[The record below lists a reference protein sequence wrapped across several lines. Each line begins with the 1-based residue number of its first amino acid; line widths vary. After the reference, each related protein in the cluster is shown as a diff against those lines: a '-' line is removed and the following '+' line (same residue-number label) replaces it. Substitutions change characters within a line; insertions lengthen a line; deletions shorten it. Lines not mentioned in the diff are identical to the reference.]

1 MDDLFSELIGS
12 LSESSSEGAS
22 DSSCEGI
29 SESNRKKRNGTDQS
43 SGPGYTF
50 NYTARVTTDDLREIP
65 IPK

>member
-1 MDDLFSELIGS
+1 MEDIFSELIGS
-12 LSESSSEGAS
+12 LSESSSEGGS

-29 SESNRKKRNGTDQS
+29 SESNRKERRGTDQS
-43 SGPGYTF
+43 SGPNNIF